1 MKFCSKKYLTHLEI
15 IRKGENFAI
24 RDLKGG
30 LKLGNI
36 HEGIEATNGIL
47 HFGMRYISS
56 TWDPNIRKGDNLASL
71 DKKGTV
77 D

>member
-1 MKFCSKKYLTHLEI
+1 MFCSEKYLTHIEI
-15 IRKGENFAI
+15 MRKGENFTT

-47 HFGMRYISS
+47 HFEMRWRNS
-56 TWDPNIRKGDNLASL
+56 TLLPRPA
-71 DKKGTV
+71 
-77 D
+77 